1 MKRIY
6 IADSE
11 NQELVNYFSQN
22 DKFEVVGSS
31 SDGEVVVNEVVKLK
45 PDVLVMEVMKD
56 MDLDFLIPF
65 RNTLN
70 EAYDPN

>member
-1 MKRIY
+1 MKKIY

-11 NQELVNYFSQN
+11 NQDLVNYFSQN

-45 PDVLVMEVMKD
+45 PDVLVMEVMLSK
-56 MDLDFLIPF
+56 LDGFAVFDKIKILK
-65 RNTLN
+65 
-70 EAYDPN
+70 E